1 MWGMF
6 RRGWRLNKARLVEDT
21 GALPNPAAGWY
32 HIYDFPLEVP
42 VQRLEQHW
50 QLDPGEQLV
59 LLLLNIGAFQRREL
73 DEAALENL
81 KRGLDYFC
89 RSGKNLILR
98 AVYDRVGKGAQ
109 SEPAQF
115 DRVVQHLTQLVQVLQ
130 SYQSHIFVYQGM
142 LLGSWGEMHS
152 SRFLTKP
159 RMKTLL
165 GILEQLDGPFLAVRR
180 PVFYRM
186 LRKESTTP
194 EKKLGLFDDAILS
207 SETDMGTFGWERRE
221 VMGWEAPWLP
231 EEELAF
237 EEALCSHVPQGGEA
251 LLPENGEIPLKQAAA
266 MLHQMNITYLN
277 SQYDPA
283 LLNLWREQRWTG
295 GAWDGISG
303 FDYIGRHLG
312 YRFCLRDAALH
323 REKGRLNVSVT
334 VENVGFAP
342 IYQSCELQL
351 IQVTPA
357 GEEYWIPMSGSL
369 LGLKRGTRVL
379 TAEGIKQEKSLLYVR
394 LCRVSD
400 GREIFFATRSPQQ
413 PEGTESCGLFL
424 GRLE

>member
-1 MWGMF
+1 MLGSLF
-6 RRGWRLNKARLVEDT
+6 CRGWRLNKAPLVEDT

-32 HIYDFPLEVP
+32 HIYAFPLEVP
-42 VQRLEQHW
+42 AEKLEQQW
-50 QLDPGEQLV
+50 QLEPGEQLA
-59 LLLLNIGAFQRREL
+59 LLLLDLGAFRQREL
-73 DEAALENL
+73 DEETLDNL

-89 RSGKNLILR
+89 RSGKELILR
-98 AVYDRVGKGAQ
+98 GVYDRVGRGAQ

-115 DRVVQHLTQLVQVLQ
+115 DRVVQHLTQLVHALQ
-130 SYQSHIFVYQGM
+130 PYQSHIFVYQGM

-165 GILEQLDGPFLAVRR
+165 AILEQLDGPFLAVRR

-186 LRKESTTP
+186 LRKESA
-194 EKKLGLFDDAILS
+194 ERKLGLFDDAILA

-251 LLPENGEIPLKQAAA
+251 LLPQNGGIPLQQAAA
-266 MLHQMNITYLN
+266 MLQKMNITYLN

-283 LLNLWREQRWTG
+283 LLSLWREQQWTG
-295 GAWDGISG
+295 GLWDGISG

-312 YRFCLRDAALH
+312 YRFCLRETALR
-323 REKGRLNVSVT
+323 REKGRLDVSVT

-342 IYQSCELQL
+342 IYQSCELLL
-351 IQVTPA
+351 IQVTLA
-357 GEEYWIPMSGSL
+357 GEEFRISMSGSL
-369 LGLKRGTRVL
+369 LGLKRGARVL
-379 TAEGIKQEKSLLYVR
+379 TAKGIRQEKSLLYVH

-400 GREIFFATRSPQQ
+400 GREIIFATRSPQQ
-413 PEGTESCGLFL
+413 QPNTRGLFL
-424 GRLE
+424 GTLE